1 VLRTKRY
8 IWIVAA
14 GVCGVALCYLIAEQ
28 CRWSVIPRM
37 KIRQYLSSHTVRK
50 LQIGAGGYDP
60 AGWLN
65 TDIEPASGEAFLDAS
80 KAFPIPDQSLS
91 YVFSEHVFEHLTY
104 DEGLVMLREC
114 YRTLRPGGR
123 IRLATP
129 NLLKLVQL
137 FQETKTDAVRS
148 YMSDKIKAHGWPKEP
163 TPECFILNLE
173 LRTWGHKFVYDPATL
188 IGSLKR
194 AGFQAIAEFAPGES
208 DDPQLAGIDL
218 RHRTFRSVNDYE
230 TMVFQAIRP

>member
-1 VLRTKRY
+1 LRAKGPGPT
-8 IWIVAA
+8 
-14 GVCGVALCYLIAEQ
+14 
-28 CRWSVIPRM
+28 
-37 KIRQYLSSHTVRK
+37 
-50 LQIGAGGYDP
+50 
-60 AGWLN
+60 GWLN
-65 TDIEPASGEAFLDAS
+65 TDIEPASGE
-80 KAFPIPDQSLS
+80 AFPIPDQSLS
-91 YVFSEHVFEHLTY
+91 YVFSEHVFEHPTY

-129 NLLKLVQL
+129 NLLKLVHL
-137 FQETKTDAVRS
+137 FQETKTDAMRS

-173 LRTWGHKFVYDPATL
+173 LRTWGHQFVYDPATP

-218 RHRTFRSVNDYE
+218 RHRTFRPVNDYE
-230 TMVFQAIRP
+230 TMVFQAMRP